1 MLVGYRV
8 FVFRFYV
15 FVLQCICYVYRST
28 LPLYR
33 HFQVRV
39 AIAVANSPCL
49 PHTENLHTPVALCW
63 TQLVDAKAR
72 YSPRAAQRHASRDH
86 IRIRIPTWP

>member
-15 FVLQCICYVYRST
+15 FVLQCICVYRST

-72 YSPRAAQRHASRDH
+72 AQSRPKACH
-86 IRIRIPTWP
+86 